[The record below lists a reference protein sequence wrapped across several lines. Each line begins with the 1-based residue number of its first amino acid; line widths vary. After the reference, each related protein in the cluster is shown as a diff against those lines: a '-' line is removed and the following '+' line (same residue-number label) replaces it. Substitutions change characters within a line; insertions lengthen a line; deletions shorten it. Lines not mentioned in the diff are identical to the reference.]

1 MLIEVEEFDV
11 SMTWNM
17 AKYGFQKYI
26 ISHYIVTT
34 FEVYRFMEIQNE

>member
-11 SMTWNM
+11 SITWNM

-26 ISHYIVTT
+26 ISYYTATT